1 MPSDAQK
8 RAKAR
13 YDAANMVNRSVK
25 FSPNERDLLA
35 KLDAQPNKA
44 KYIKDLIR
52 ADIEG
57 RVSWDGE
64 R

>member
-1 MPSDAQK
+1 MAQC
-8 RAKAR
+8 
-13 YDAANMVNRSVK
+13 V
-25 FSPNERDLLA
+25 LLA

-44 KYIKDLIR
+44 KYIKELIR

-64 R
+64 G